1 MLTICGALTP
11 VGVGPGSSRHDNPKS
26 RHTPEP
32 KDLPTVMQQSPPRD
46 SYRWWVLI
54 TVVFGA
60 FASILD
66 ATIVNTALPRIQK
79 DFNAD
84 LHLASYVATGY
95 ILAAGVI
102 VPATSFLANRFGTKR
117 VYLASLTLF
126 TIGSALCGIAPNIDL
141 LIVFR
146 ILQGA
151 GGAAL
156 FPLSFAMLFAV
167 FPQEERGRANGI
179 FGIPVLA
186 APALGPSLG
195 GFLTQYADWRWVF
208 YVNLPIGI
216 IGVALGMRV
225 LRESKLQPNLKFDL
239 PGFLLAAS
247 GLGLLLFGL
256 SNLAYDGWSD
266 TQTVSG
272 PILGSLV
279 LLAAFV
285 PVELRTAKPLL
296 NLKLYLR
303 RNYALG
309 TGVILIG
316 TVALFAPGFLLPQYL
331 QGLRDQTPFQAGLLL
346 LWMGIG
352 AVIGTITSGRTYN
365 RVGPRRLVLTGLT
378 ILVVTSV
385 LLTVWTTGTSNLA
398 LLPAILIVRG
408 FGLPLM
414 LQSTNTI
421 ALEGINGPMLPDATT
436 LNVVARNVV
445 GSLSIAL
452 FTNYLQSRATT
463 HLAALGSSVAARFH
477 GVGARGAGLL
487 FSPSVLDA
495 LAKAY
500 QDVYIVITI
509 VMLPAFIIGWY
520 LRPGATGRRAGPQ
533 TDPRQVG
540 RDGDTRDAASA

>member
-1 MLTICGALTP
+1 MCPATHAR
-11 VGVGPGSSRHDNPKS
+11 PGQTGRRLFIIAQLLEDLRSFMDQSSKPDA
-26 RHTPEP
+26 
-32 KDLPTVMQQSPPRD
+32 
-46 SYRWWVLI
+46 YRWWVLF

-102 VPATSFLANRFGTKR
+102 VPATAFLANRFGTKR

-141 LIVFR
+141 LIAFR

-225 LRESKLQPNLKFDL
+225 LRESKLQPDLQFDVT
-239 PGFLLAAS
+239 GFVLAAS

-256 SNLAYDGWSD
+256 SNLAYDGWSN
-266 TQTVSG
+266 TGTVSG
-272 PILGSLV
+272 PILISLV

-285 PVELRTAKPLL
+285 PVELSKAKPLL

-303 RNYALG
+303 SNYALG

-316 TVALFAPGFLLPQYL
+316 TVALFGPGFLLPQYL
-331 QGLRDQTPFQAGLLL
+331 QGLRDQTPFEAGMLL
-346 LWMGIG
+346 LWQGVG
-352 AVIGTITSGRTYN
+352 AVIGTIISGRMYN
-365 RVGPRRLVLTGLT
+365 RVGPRRLILTGLT
-378 ILVVTSV
+378 ILLVTSI
-385 LLTVWTTGTSNLA
+385 LLTIWTTGTSNLD
-398 LLPAILIVRG
+398 LLPAILLVRG

-421 ALEGINGPMLPDATT
+421 ALEGIRGPALPDATT

-452 FTNYLQSRATT
+452 LTNYLQSRATIR
-463 HLAALGSSVAARFH
+463 LDALGTRAAAAFH
-477 GVGARGAGLL
+477 GVGARGAGLR
-487 FSPSVLDA
+487 FPPAILDA

-500 QDVYIVITI
+500 QDVYIVMVI
-509 VMLPAFIIGWY
+509 VMLPAVVIGWFM
-520 LRPGATGRRAGPQ
+520 RPGVQGGSAVPKPTAA
-533 TDPRQVG
+533 PRN
-540 RDGDTRDAASA
+540 REMAEPDAASA